1 MICLPLKLTANRNI
15 FHFCNRRCHGPV
27 FGCREIFSN
36 YSFKVSLEAVKGRGA
51 GKVKRKFVLIMSK
64 KENPDLLTM
73 QIWAAVLGNGQ
84 HRGAAQKAAQRPC
97 HKPVLLAAFPHVE
110 GKKKKPN
117 QTKTDLLV
125 SPRNSAFPPRGIL
138 RAANKCHFNKQ
149 RFANDNKK

>member
-1 MICLPLKLTANRNI
+1 M
-15 FHFCNRRCHGPV
+15 

-110 GKKKKPN
+110 GKKKTKPN
-117 QTKTDLLV
+117 Q
-125 SPRNSAFPPRGIL
+125 N
-138 RAANKCHFNKQ
+138 
-149 RFANDNKK
+149 RFAGVTPKQCIPSERDPPCSQ

>member
-110 GKKKKPN
+110 GKKKTKPN
-117 QTKTDLLV
+117 Q
-125 SPRNSAFPPRGIL
+125 N
-138 RAANKCHFNKQ
+138 
-149 RFANDNKK
+149 RFAGVTPKQCIPSERDPPCSQ